1 MRAFLG
7 GSLLPAS
14 SSTPYPTNT
23 PAHAH
28 NHHSTNSYAAAQA
41 GKASS
46 RPFRAIYVDGSLE
59 STDVAAIGEI
69 AAQLEVG

>member
-1 MRAFLG
+1 MNR
-7 GSLLPAS
+7 
-14 SSTPYPTNT
+14 
-23 PAHAH
+23 
-28 NHHSTNSYAAAQA
+28 YAAAQA

-69 AAQLEVG
+69 AAQLEVGWGGSSGAQIERGVYQRSVALAGSIS